1 MPPRRGTTTARRRK
15 PRDLSRSLILDQL
28 EKIEEASRRRALSD
42 VETEFLLKAHKAAIE
57 EAAVDAEA
65 DFLDG
70 LSDPQLDKIH
80 EQIILTIEEN
90 REALPT
96 PEESDG

>member
-42 VETEFLLKAHKAAIE
+42 VETEFLLKAHTAAI
-57 EAAVDAEA
+57 
-65 DFLDG
+65 
-70 LSDPQLDKIH
+70 
-80 EQIILTIEEN
+80 
-90 REALPT
+90 
-96 PEESDG
+96 